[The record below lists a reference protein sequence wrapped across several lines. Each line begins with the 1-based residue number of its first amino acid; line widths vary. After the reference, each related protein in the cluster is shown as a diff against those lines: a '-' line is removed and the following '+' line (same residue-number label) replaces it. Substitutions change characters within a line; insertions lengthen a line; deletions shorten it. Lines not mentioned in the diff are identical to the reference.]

1 MSSRASNPRS
11 PTEGY
16 QKHVLQRPSLIDEG
30 DCFLRNLGSKI
41 EGFAHEPDNVVF
53 YDFSIR
59 EAVEEDEDDGHTTP
73 AQGQEHEEDSLL
85 AQRQTQERDLIS
97 GDNQDEDDCYGTFK
111 LIPIGDFYPL
121 GSRTEMK
128 SSFFSHEEEPLE
140 LRIM

>member
-1 MSSRASNPRS
+1 MNSRASNPRS

-16 QKHVLQRPSLIDEG
+16 QKYPLQRPSLIDEG
-30 DCFLRNLGSKI
+30 DCFLRNLDSGI
-41 EGFAHEPDNVVF
+41 EGFAHEPDKVVF
-53 YDFSIR
+53 YDFSIH

-73 AQGQEHEEDSLL
+73 AQ
-85 AQRQTQERDLIS
+85 RQAQERDPIS